1 MVTTHEVIRGMQE
14 IIIIIE
20 GMIIGI
26 GFMIGIGVGQLKD
39 RIEVGEMTEVWVI
52 VGQDQVLEQVWKE
65 TELRVLNVGNR
76 TILWGNVQQEQES
89 RETEQ
94 YTTDV

>member
-26 GFMIGIGVGQLKD
+26 EFMIGIGVGYLKD
-39 RIEVGEMTEVWVI
+39 RIEVGEMMEV
-52 VGQDQVLEQVWKE
+52 
-65 TELRVLNVGNR
+65 
-76 TILWGNVQQEQES
+76 
-89 RETEQ
+89 
-94 YTTDV
+94 